1 MGKFILLGSTCLV
14 DSSLEP
20 HLQKASSLGMEVQGR
35 SIQSKEVNVPMS
47 EQSLYDAPIAALEQ
61 CISDL
66 YDQAHEVSDSYM
78 SFVDGVEGSAKGWQS
93 RSTLQL
99 SCTRKGNHL
108 DLKWT
113 GVRWF
118 GKQSARTSIRVHIAK
133 NATTLGYTE
142 DKLKVFAKEWEIAEV
157 MKAEQ
162 KLQVIRRQARH
173 IVKAIISV
181 RNAIKVAKANPGDS
195 TLADDETDSE

>member
-1 MGKFILLGSTCLV
+1 MNEESMYAAST
-14 DSSLEP
+14 
-20 HLQKASSLGMEVQGR
+20 
-35 SIQSKEVNVPMS
+35 
-47 EQSLYDAPIAALEQ
+47 AALER
-61 CISDL
+61 CIGDL
-66 YDQAHEVSDSYM
+66 YDQAIEVADSYM
-78 SFVDGVEGSAKGWQS
+78 GFVDGVEANAKGWQS

-113 GVRWF
+113 GVRWY

-142 DKLKVFAKEWEIAEV
+142 DKLKAFAKEWEIAEV

-181 RNAIKVAKANPGDS
+181 RNAVKVAKANPGDAP
-195 TLADDETDSE
+195 LAEDETDSD

>member
-1 MGKFILLGSTCLV
+1 
-14 DSSLEP
+14 
-20 HLQKASSLGMEVQGR
+20 ME
-35 SIQSKEVNVPMS
+35 
-47 EQSLYDAPIAALEQ
+47 ALEL
-61 CISDL
+61 CIGEL
-66 YDQAHEVSDSYM
+66 YGQAVAVQDDYM
-78 SFVDGVEGSAKGWQS
+78 SFVDGVEANAKGWQS

-99 SCTRKGNHL
+99 SCTKKGNHL

-113 GVRWF
+113 GVKWY
-118 GKQSARTSIRVHIAK
+118 GKQSARTSIRISIPK

-173 IVKAIISV
+173 VVKAIISV
-181 RNAIKVAKANPGDS
+181 RNAIKVAKANPGEAP
-195 TLADDETDSE
+195 LPDDETDND